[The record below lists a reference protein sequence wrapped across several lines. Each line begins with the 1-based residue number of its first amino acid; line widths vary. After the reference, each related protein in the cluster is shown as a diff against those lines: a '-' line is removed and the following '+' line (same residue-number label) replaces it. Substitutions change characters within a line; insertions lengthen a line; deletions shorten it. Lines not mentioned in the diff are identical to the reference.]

1 MAGIVDEVGRDST
14 THACN
19 GKYRVYHLVHNV
31 PRFNNPTGVF
41 DNDQYVYRLYVP
53 CTGATAATTSLD
65 ADWLALAQDAN
76 VQKFDGSGPVTSV
89 ADLVAKGGNY

>member
-1 MAGIVDEVGRDST
+1 MPLPWLDAMQAPVI
-14 THACN
+14 
-19 GKYRVYHLVHNV
+19 
-31 PRFNNPTGVF
+31 
-41 DNDQYVYRLYVP
+41 P
-53 CTGATAATTSLD
+53 CTSRALAEPNGLLAAGGSLD

>member
-1 MAGIVDEVGRDST
+1 MSGIVDEVGRDA
-14 THACN
+14 THGACR

-31 PRFNNPTGVF
+31 PRFNNPSGVF

-53 CTGATAATTSLD
+53 CTGASAATTSLD

-89 ADLVAKGGNY
+89 ADLVKKGGDI